1 MDMTR
6 EALQYVVGLSEANIL
21 EINGDT
27 YTDKQVHRI
36 DNNLRAAAIEM
47 NTLTSLVDYAKAF
60 ADEMSDQMLVQV
72 VSPTEVK
79 LISCLDMD
87 RKRECLVNVEAM
99 IPEFAYGRYMDHE
112 SFIIALQ
119 SKFIDNDD
127 RALLLRFAGT
137 VKDESVAQY
146 GDDGVTQTATVKT
159 GITSVEKAIVP
170 NPVILR
176 PYRTFVEV
184 EQPDSAFV
192 FRMKQSEGRGVECAI
207 FEADGGAW
215 KNAAMRK
222 IKGYLQSE
230 LSELPQFTVIS

>member
-47 NTLTSLVDYAKAF
+47 NTLSSLVDYAKAF

-79 LISCLDMD
+79 LISCLDAD
-87 RKRECLVNVEAM
+87 RKRECLVNVSAM
-99 IPEFAYGRYMDHE
+99 IPDFNYGRYMDHE

-119 SKFIDNDD
+119 SKFIDNKD
-127 RALLLRFAGT
+127 RELLLRFAGT
-137 VKDESVAQY
+137 VKDESIAQY
-146 GDDGVTQTATVKT
+146 GDDGVTQKATIKT
-159 GITSVEKAIVP
+159 GITSVGEAIVP
-170 NPVILR
+170 NPVHLC
-176 PYRTFVEV
+176 PFRTFVEV
-184 EQPDSAFV
+184 EQPESAFV

>member
-21 EINGDT
+21 TINGDT

-47 NTLTSLVDYAKAF
+47 NTLSSLVDYAKAF

-79 LISCLDMD
+79 LISCLDAD
-87 RKRECLVNVEAM
+87 RKRECLVNVSAM

-192 FRMKQSEGRGVECAI
+192 FRMRQSEGRGVECAI

-215 KNAAMRK
+215 KKEAMRN
-222 IKGYLQSE
+222 IKSYLA
-230 LSELPQFTVIS
+230 LSLEGLPYFTVIS